1 MEHLQHFG
9 LRRDPF
15 CNEPIPDHFLEIAP
29 HRDALRRLTRG
40 VHQRRGLC
48 VLSGQVGSGKTTAV
62 RQLLETLE
70 EELFEASMMVVLNA
84 SADAA
89 WIMTRFAKQLGI
101 EEPPPE
107 REALLA
113 QIYEQLAIVRED
125 SRHAVLIIDDAEAL
139 AAGRVLA
146 DVCGL
151 LKLEYEDRRLLTLV
165 LAGGPPL
172 EAALA
177 AEPGLAA
184 RIEVKVRL
192 EALDRPAA
200 RDYLMRRI
208 QGAGGTVSIVGQDA
222 MDAIHG
228 LGQGLPGRMNT
239 LADNA
244 LFEAFLASRTEVTRT
259 DVERAHRDLGWSACP
274 PPAGQ
279 PSRAAEPVPT
289 PPRREAAGARAAGP
303 LARTGTGAAFAGAE
317 AVGGADGAGFS
328 GSGMPLEALDS
339 ELDAAFA
346 IGPSHGLDPL
356 GDSMAQASFAA
367 IGRDVDGPPKDDDE
381 EVQDL
386 LVELIED

>member
-1 MEHLQHFG
+1 VEHLQHFG

-15 CNEPIPDHFLEIAP
+15 CNEPIPDQFLELAP
-29 HRDALRRLTRG
+29 HRDALLRLARG

-48 VLSGQVGSGKTTAV
+48 VLTGQAGSGKTTAV

-89 WIMTRFAKQLGI
+89 WIMTRFARQLGI
-101 EEPPPE
+101 EEPARE
-107 REALLA
+107 REALVA
-113 QIYEQLAIVRED
+113 QIYEHLAIVRED

-139 AAGRVLA
+139 AGGRVLA

-177 AEPGLAA
+177 ADPGLAA
-184 RIEVKVRL
+184 RVEVKVALR
-192 EALDRPAA
+192 ALDRPAA

-208 QGAGGTVSIVGQDA
+208 KGAGGAASIVQEDA
-222 MDAIHG
+222 MDAIHR
-228 LGQGLPGRMNT
+228 LAEGLPGRMNT

-244 LFEAFLASRTEVTRT
+244 LFEAFLASRTQMTRV
-259 DVERAHRDLGWSACP
+259 DVDRAHRDLCWSGSTR
-274 PPAGQ
+274 PPA
-279 PSRAAEPVPT
+279 
-289 PPRREAAGARAAGP
+289 AAGRPEGEP
-303 LARTGTGAAFAGAE
+303 LAAALAPPSPKGRAGAGRGVRLE
-317 AVGGADGAGFS
+317 
-328 GSGMPLEALDS
+328 EALDS
-339 ELDAAFA
+339 EFDAAFA
-346 IGPSHGLDPL
+346 IGPSNGRDPL
-356 GDSMAQASFAA
+356 GDSMAEAGFTS
-367 IGRDVDGPPKDDDE
+367 IGEDADGPPKDDDE